1 MFNVKALFAQ
11 IGLPA
16 SPCPYEENNLIQ
28 IQRNGY
34 GPGAELRKGF
44 MMKVLYETT
53 QNQSR
58 KHEGTKTRNKT

>member
-16 SPCPYEENNLIQ
+16 SPCPYEGNNLIQ

-44 MMKVLYETT
+44 MLKVLYEGFYDFFLFHKETIC
-53 QNQSR
+53 
-58 KHEGTKTRNKT
+58 